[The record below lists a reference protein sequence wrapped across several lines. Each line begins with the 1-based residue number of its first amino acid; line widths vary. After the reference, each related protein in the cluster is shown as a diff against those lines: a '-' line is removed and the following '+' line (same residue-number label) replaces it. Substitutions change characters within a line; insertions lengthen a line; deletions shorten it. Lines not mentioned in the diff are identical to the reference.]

1 MDDLSNDSCLDDN
14 ANSNPFFRNPVIRAF
29 LFSNTDSLLSDLSLT
44 SSMQSTHSHS
54 HPLDLLL
61 DSSEPL
67 VETAIDSPLDLSPGL
82 PEAPI
87 ASCDDDEDLGS
98 VAVSCAVDS

>member
-1 MDDLSNDSCLDDN
+1 
-14 ANSNPFFRNPVIRAF
+14 
-29 LFSNTDSLLSDLSLT
+29 
-44 SSMQSTHSHS
+44 MQSTHSHS